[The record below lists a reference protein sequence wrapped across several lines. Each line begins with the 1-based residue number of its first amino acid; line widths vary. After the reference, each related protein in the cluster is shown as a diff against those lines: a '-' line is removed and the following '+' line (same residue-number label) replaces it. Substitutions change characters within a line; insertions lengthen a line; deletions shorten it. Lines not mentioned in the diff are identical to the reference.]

1 MGWDSNPRR
10 ARTLAGFQDRCL
22 QPLGHPS
29 IKTCLRCYKTFT
41 AGQEILLYP
50 PLKYAINLY
59 QRRGISHMKKNYK
72 TTTLLTLFFFFFG
85 LWPDGQS
92 APAAEFSDWLNKEF
106 KPIARQGGITPATLN
121 RAFKDA
127 KYIPQAVTCDG
138 TQAEFKQTFIQYKE
152 KRIPPRISTARKKGK
167 KHRRLLDTIQSKY
180 GVSKEIILSLW
191 GLESNFGTYTGNF
204 VVVNTLA
211 TLAFEGRRR
220 DFFTKELLEALKILQ
235 ESQMDVKKL
244 KGSWAGA
251 LGQCQFMPSA
261 FNLHAVDTS
270 NKGFKDI
277 WNSKSDVFSSI
288 ANYLINSGWHTKEP
302 WGVEVSLP
310 KGFNKKLATL
320 KKKHPKRYWV
330 KLGLRAKK
338 KDGMIPDLTGSLIIP
353 DDKDQAFIVYNNF
366 RVILKWNR
374 SICFA
379 LTVCLFADQLRSHR

>member
-1 MGWDSNPRR
+1 
-10 ARTLAGFQDRCL
+10 
-22 QPLGHPS
+22 
-29 IKTCLRCYKTFT
+29 
-41 AGQEILLYP
+41 
-50 PLKYAINLY
+50 
-59 QRRGISHMKKNYK
+59 MKKIYK
-72 TTTLLTLFFFFFG
+72 ATTFLTLFLFFFG
-85 LWPDGQS
+85 ISSKGQS

-106 KPIARQGGITPATLN
+106 KPIARQSGITPATLS

-127 KYIPQAVTCDG
+127 KYIPQTVALDCS
-138 TQAEFKQTFIQYKE
+138 QPESKQTFDQYKE
-152 KRIPPRISTARKKGK
+152 KRIPSRIVKARRKKR
-167 KHRRLLDTIQSKY
+167 KHRLLLESVQTKY

-235 ESQMDVKKL
+235 ENQMDVKNL
-244 KGSWAGA
+244 RGSWAGA

-302 WGVEVSLP
+302 WGVEVTLP

-320 KKKHPKRYWV
+320 NKKHPKKYWV
-330 KLGLRAKK
+330 NLGLRTKK
-338 KDGMIPDLTGSLIIP
+338 KGGTIPDLTGSLIIP
-353 DDKDQAFIVYNNF
+353 DNKDQAFIVYNNF

-374 SICFA
+374 STSFA
-379 LTVCLFADQLRSHR
+379 LTVCLFADQLRSH